1 VDGDQGDKYQAELRI
16 RGGAIIPLG
25 RVVQNTTEESLDPL
39 TLLVSPDEQGSA
51 SGLLFEDAG
60 DGYGYQSGDF
70 LSTTYRAETHNGQV
84 VVSVTASVGQR
95 ARPKRPVEDAV
106 AT

>member
-1 VDGDQGDKYQAELRI
+1 
-16 RGGAIIPLG
+16 
-25 RVVQNTTEESLDPL
+25 VVQNTTEESLDPL
-39 TLLVSPDEQGSA
+39 TLLVSPDELGNA

-84 VVSVTASVGQR
+84 VVSVAASVGQR
-95 ARPKRPVEDAV
+95 ARPKRPVEVEVVTDQGIFRGSGTDGQPIAV
-106 AT
+106 SLN